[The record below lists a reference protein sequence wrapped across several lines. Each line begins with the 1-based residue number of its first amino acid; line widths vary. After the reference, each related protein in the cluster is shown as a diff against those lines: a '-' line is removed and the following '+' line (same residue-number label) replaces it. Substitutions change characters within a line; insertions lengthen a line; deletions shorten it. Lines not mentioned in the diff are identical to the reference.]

1 MSGVMTPYLR
11 RRCMG
16 ALTGMTKIR
25 ILFLEDNV
33 DDAQLCLRKL
43 KGAKMD
49 FDVDIVSTRTQFQER
64 ADVNAYDIVL
74 ADFRLPDWNGLEAVR
89 WLRGRGAGIPFIL
102 VTGSLGDEVAVDCI
116 REGATDYILKE
127 KLDRLPLAVFRA
139 LEEKQLRAARDQA
152 TYELRQSEEQ
162 YSSIIKGAPY
172 GIFRSRD
179 DGTILLANPSLVRM
193 LGYDSVEEL
202 LATNMTNLYWDPA
215 DRRRKVLPLMGEPGV
230 FRQVEVSWKR
240 RDGKQIIVKLD
251 GRKLPDGKNAEDTIY
266 EVFVQDLTEQRTL
279 EREFQQAQKM
289 EAIGRLAGGVAHDF
303 NNLLMIIRGCAELL
317 EHYKNTPE
325 KSANYLRQ
333 INDATSI
340 AASVVQQLMAFSRK
354 QVPERSMLDLNVI
367 LKDLGRMLP
376 RLLGE
381 DISIHFTPGA
391 NLERIT
397 ADRSQIEQIIL
408 NLAVNARDAMPD
420 GGELIVETANAD
432 LDVNQIKEYGSD
444 IAPGRY
450 VVLSIADTGVGMDIA
465 VQSHIFEPFF
475 TTKERGKGTGLGLAT
490 VYGIVKQTSGM
501 IMVESTPGVGTSF
514 RMYFPVVP
522 ASGEQASKAAVQ
534 KAVVFG
540 SETILLVEDEA
551 ALREIT
557 QEYLQSIGYQVLTAS
572 NGMLALDICR
582 SHQGPIELLLTDIIM
597 PGVPGPEVVK
607 SALTMRPD
615 LKVIYVSGYTDRG
628 VDEAEISKRGIFLRK
643 PYSLADLGRRVRE
656 VLTPEKVAS

>member
-1 MSGVMTPYLR
+1 
-11 RRCMG
+11 MG
-16 ALTGMTKIR
+16 ALTVTNKIR

-43 KGAKMD
+43 KINEID
-49 FDVDIVSTRTQFQER
+49 FDVDIVDTRAQFEEHIDR
-64 ADVNAYDIVL
+64 NSYDIVL
-74 ADFRLPDWNGLEAVR
+74 ADFRLPDCNGLDAVR
-89 WLRGRGAGIPFIL
+89 WLRSREMTMPFIL
-102 VTGSLGDEVAVDCI
+102 VTDSLGDEVAVDCM
-116 REGATDYILKE
+116 REGVTDYVLKK
-127 KLDRLPLAVFRA
+127 KLDRLPMALSRA
-139 LEEKQLRAARDQA
+139 LGEMQLRASRDQA
-152 TYELRQSEEQ
+152 ACDLRHSEEQ

-172 GIFRSRD
+172 GIFRSRE
-179 DGTILLANPSLVRM
+179 DGTILLANPALVKM
-193 LGYDSVEEL
+193 VGFSSVEEL
-202 LATNMTNLYWDPA
+202 LSANITDFYWDPA
-215 DRRRKVLPLMGEPGV
+215 DRRSKVLSLLQESDL
-230 FRQVEVSWKR
+230 FYRVEVLWR
-240 RDGKQIIVKLD
+240 RKDGKQINVRLD
-251 GRKLPDGKNAEDTIY
+251 GRRVPSAGEKHTVF
-266 EVFVQDLTEQRTL
+266 EVFVQDMTEQRLL

-354 QVPERSMLDLNVI
+354 QVPERSSLDLNVI

-381 DISIHFTPGA
+381 DIEIRFTPGT
-391 NLERIT
+391 NLERIS
-397 ADRSQIEQIIL
+397 ADRSQVEQIIL

-420 GGELIVETANAD
+420 GGDLIVETANED
-432 LDVNQIKEYGSD
+432 LDANQIKQYGSD
-444 IAPGRY
+444 IAPGKY
-450 VVLSIADTGVGMDIA
+450 VVLSIADTGIGMDTTI
-465 VQSHIFEPFF
+465 QTHIFEPFF

-490 VYGIVKQTSGM
+490 VYGIVKQSSGL
-501 IMVESTPGVGTSF
+501 IMVDSTPGVGTSF
-514 RMYFPVVP
+514 RMYFPVVQVP
-522 ASGEQASKAAVQ
+522 DEQVSKAAAQ
-534 KAVVFG
+534 KAVATG

-557 QEYLQSIGYQVLTAS
+557 QEYLQSLGYQVLAAS

-582 SHQGPIELLLTDIIM
+582 SHQGHIELILTDIIM

-615 LKVIYVSGYTDRG
+615 LRVIYVSGYTDRG
-628 VDEAEISKRGIFLRK
+628 MDETEISKRGIFLRK
-643 PYSLADLGRRVRE
+643 PYGLADLGRRIRE
-656 VLTPEKVAS
+656 VLKPEKVAS